1 MVDLWSL
8 GGLSLWELLRR
19 TAREAWQDGVFGQGG
34 RMAFY
39 QFLAVFPS
47 LLVLLA
53 VGARVPHLGDFFKRL
68 LQDLSEQVLPSQGA
82 QLFATMMDQLGAR
95 AISGFRFV

>member
-1 MVDLWSL
+1 MKVMADLWSL

-19 TAREAWQDGVFGQGG
+19 TAHEAWEDSVFGRAG

-39 QFLAVFPS
+39 QFLATFPS

-53 VGARVPHLGDFFKRL
+53 IAGQVPHLGEFSKRL
-68 LQDLSEQVLPSQGA
+68 LQDLSEQVLPSQA
-82 QLFATMMDQLGAR
+82 APSSLP
-95 AISGFRFV
+95 